1 MSTQRASLQAV
12 VLLLLVGGS
21 LSLGVQSFASVAATD
36 PASSHAT
43 VPEASSIAWLLPIHS
58 TRLSP
63 GPVQRRE
70 LSLSGMQPFFLVGYD
85 AQSLAW
91 LERHAPALQKL
102 GAVGLAVEVE
112 DLDALQRIQQ
122 AGPGLTIWPVSGDDI
137 ATRLQL
143 EHYPVLVTTTGLE
156 Q

>member
-1 MSTQRASLQAV
+1 MSTQRASLRAV
-12 VLLLLVGGS
+12 VLLCLVGGS
-21 LSLGVQSFASVAATD
+21 LPLGAQHIASATATD

-43 VPEASSIAWLLPIHS
+43 APEASTIAWLLPVHS
-58 TRLSP
+58 RRLSP

-70 LSLSGMQPFFLVGYD
+70 LTLSGVQPFFLVGHD

-91 LERHAPALQKL
+91 LERHAPAMQEL